1 MVCMQ
6 QLQHALLLKNKS
18 QHWTGMD
25 NYLIF
30 LPSILP
36 ILSQGVK

>member
-1 MVCMQ
+1 MQ

-30 LPSILP
+30 LPRILA
-36 ILSQGVK
+36 IFSLGVK